1 MSINPTTTYYF
12 ESRRVLRTALSKQ
25 RKALLLLDAY
35 EHAQRAA
42 SGKPL
47 KMVSI
52 MFRNDMENLGA

>member
-12 ESRRVLRTALSKQ
+12 ESRRIKHTRLTAQAKT
-25 RKALLLLDAY
+25 LLLLDAY

-47 KMVSI
+47 KLVSM
-52 MFRNDMENLGA
+52 MFRNDMEALRA